1 MELIV
6 IFLEI
11 EPSTPYTLR
20 RIAEFLTNLESLIS
34 DDENTLTAAGSFFGG
49 VKPLN
54 VNAVKK
60 NAELQAQQD
69 TAFVRLEEAIEDGD
83 TDIKSITENP
93 STELPAVLKFKKM
106 EYKTAVRVAM
116 IEFQNAFDCE
126 KDNRLIVLRKRR
138 WLSQHRLDYVQ
149 SLYNHVN
156 MLSTWELYWKM
167 NPKGMFKFRIY
178 KMSCTTQSLL
188 NELELF

>member
-54 VNAVKK
+54 ANTVKN

-116 IEFQNAFDCE
+116 VEFQNAFDCE

-167 NPKGMFKFRIY
+167 NPKGMFNFRIY

>member
-106 EYKTAVRVAM
+106 EYKTAVR
-116 IEFQNAFDCE
+116 E
-126 KDNRLIVLRKRR
+126 
-138 WLSQHRLDYVQ
+138 
-149 SLYNHVN
+149 
-156 MLSTWELYWKM
+156 
-167 NPKGMFKFRIY
+167 G
-178 KMSCTTQSLL
+178 
-188 NELELF
+188 